1 MAVER
6 TRRRRKGE
14 SRDKDVQAIVTR
26 ALQQA
31 ADYID
36 EEVSPDRAKAARYYA
51 GEPFGNEEEG
61 RSQVVSHDVRDT
73 VHAILP
79 SLMRIFFGAEKP
91 VEFVP
96 EGPEDEP
103 LAEQATDY
111 INYVLT
117 RDNPGFLTLYSA
129 FKDALI
135 RRTGFIKAWWDDSTE
150 VTYESYEGI
159 DDDTLLLLEQDDEIE
174 IIEQESYE
182 DEAARAEIEAQ
193 LQEALALAEAAQ
205 AQGQVV
211 PAEAIPQPPE
221 QWPMLHDVTV
231 RRRRQRGRIR
241 VEAVPPEEI
250 LISRG
255 ARSFEDAAV
264 VAHRTEK
271 TVSDLIAMGYDPA
284 ELEDIASSDGLDINE
299 ESLDRHPEAYGA
311 DDEAEGDPSQRKVLY
326 TEAWMHLDIDGDGI
340 AELRKLCCLGDG
352 FKIMRNEPASYVPI
366 VDLCPDPEPHRA
378 IGRSIFDLVHDIQL
392 IKSSILRNMLDS
404 LAQSIHPRT
413 GVVEGMVNMDDVLN
427 NEVGGV
433 IRMRQ
438 PGMVQPYTTPFV
450 GAAAFPMIEYMDR
463 LREQRTGITDA
474 SQGLDAEV
482 LQSTT
487 KAAVMATVSAAQQQ
501 IELIARIF
509 AETGIRRL
517 YRLLL
522 KLVCQ
527 YQDKPRT
534 IRLRGGWVTMDPRS
548 WNAGMDAIP
557 SLAIGGGTPEERLAT
572 LAAIAE
578 RQEMLLERLGPNNPL
593 VSLGQYSRTLSRMVQ
608 LAGFKDASQY
618 FNELP
623 LDFQM
628 PEPEPQPSPEM
639 LLAEVQ
645 REEIQAN
652 IQKKA
657 AELELRRQE
666 QQFEA
671 QLKREQMLR
680 ADDRERDRLEAD
692 VLLRAADIQAKHGVP
707 VDVGRILA
715 LIQRDRSVEGTF

>member
-1 MAVER
+1 
-6 TRRRRKGE
+6 
-14 SRDKDVQAIVTR
+14 
-26 ALQQA
+26 
-31 ADYID
+31 
-36 EEVSPDRAKAARYYA
+36 
-51 GEPFGNEEEG
+51 
-61 RSQVVSHDVRDT
+61 
-73 VHAILP
+73 
-79 SLMRIFFGAEKP
+79 
-91 VEFVP
+91 
-96 EGPEDEP
+96 
-103 LAEQATDY
+103 
-111 INYVLT
+111 
-117 RDNPGFLTLYSA
+117 
-129 FKDALI
+129 
-135 RRTGFIKAWWDDSTE
+135 
-150 VTYESYEGI
+150 
-159 DDDTLLLLEQDDEIE
+159 
-174 IIEQESYE
+174 
-182 DEAARAEIEAQ
+182 
-193 LQEALALAEAAQ
+193 
-205 AQGQVV
+205 
-211 PAEAIPQPPE
+211 
-221 QWPMLHDVTV
+221 
-231 RRRRQRGRIR
+231 
-241 VEAVPPEEI
+241 
-250 LISRG
+250 
-255 ARSFEDAAV
+255 
-264 VAHRTEK
+264 
-271 TVSDLIAMGYDPA
+271 
-284 ELEDIASSDGLDINE
+284 
-299 ESLDRHPEAYGA
+299 
-311 DDEAEGDPSQRKVLY
+311 
-326 TEAWMHLDIDGDGI
+326 
-340 AELRKLCCLGDG
+340 
-352 FKIMRNEPASYVPI
+352 
-366 VDLCPDPEPHRA
+366 
-378 IGRSIFDLVHDIQL
+378 
-392 IKSSILRNMLDS
+392 
-404 LAQSIHPRT
+404 
-413 GVVEGMVNMDDVLN
+413 VNMDDVLN

-692 VLLRAADIQAKHGVP
+692 VLLRAADIQAKHGFP
-707 VDVGRILA
+707 VD
-715 LIQRDRSVEGTF
+715 